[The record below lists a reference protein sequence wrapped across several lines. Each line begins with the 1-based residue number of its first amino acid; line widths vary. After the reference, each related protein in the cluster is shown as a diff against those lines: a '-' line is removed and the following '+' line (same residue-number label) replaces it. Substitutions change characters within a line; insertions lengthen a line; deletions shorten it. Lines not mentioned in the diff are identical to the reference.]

1 MKRFLLF
8 AGNGYCPSG
17 DFVCDFQRPEEA
29 RGFGDFIGD
38 FEALEDSK
46 DKLLKWIKA
55 ESNPGD
61 LWAHIYDTETM
72 KVMYKL

>member
-8 AGNGYCPSG
+8 AGNVYYPSG
-17 DFVCDFQRPEEA
+17 
-29 RGFGDFIGD
+29 GFGDFIGD
-38 FEALEDSK
+38 FEALEDAK
-46 DKLLKWIKA
+46 DKLLKWIEA
-55 ESNPGD
+55 EGNPGY